1 MCIGNFDEIVRIVL
15 RFYPIAYLF
24 PDGVN
29 GLSVSGIV
37 YLVLG
42 FLALSLVGKIVLWIL
57 RKVLPQFKF
66 LWKLCGVLLALYI
79 LIGILAIAA
88 SVVFGI
94 L

>member
-1 MCIGNFDEIVRIVL
+1 MVIEKFAEIARIVL
-15 RFYPIAYLF
+15 RFYPTAYFF

-42 FLALSLVGKIVLWIL
+42 FLALALVGKIVLLIL
-57 RKVLPQFKF
+57 RKVLPQLKS
-66 LWKLCGVLLALYI
+66 LWKLCGVLLVLYI